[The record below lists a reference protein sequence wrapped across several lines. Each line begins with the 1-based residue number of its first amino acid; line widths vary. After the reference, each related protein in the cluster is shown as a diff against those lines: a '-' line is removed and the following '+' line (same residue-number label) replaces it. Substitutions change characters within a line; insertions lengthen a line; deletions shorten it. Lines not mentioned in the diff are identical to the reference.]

1 MKAGSSGRHFNAL
14 PVLLAG
20 ISAYILIS
28 GVIYSFKES
37 YSLDNASFL
46 LLNSISEAIAFG
58 GIYLLL
64 KERFPLR
71 FRFSTSAFVYGL
83 ASWLVVFVFTQAY
96 FFCVRALGFEPD
108 LYQHE
113 IFKGIDSFAHSAVAF
128 LSVAV
133 LPPFLKS
140 FTFGECSFR
149 ISGKS
154 TDFSYQR
161 WPRLLSLESFTERFT
176 SFPSFCSG
184 WYCAILPKKQAL
196 SVPRSFHM
204 DLTTQLHFSIIYI
217 FREGD

>member
-28 GVIYSFKES
+28 GVIYLFKES

-133 LPPFLKS
+133 LPPFFEELY
-140 FTFGECSFR
+140 FR
-149 ISGKS
+149 GML
-154 TDFSYQR
+154 FSYLR
-161 WPRLLSLESFTERFT
+161 EKHGFFISALASSAVFGILHGAFYFLPLFLFGVVLCYLTEKTGSIGAALFSHGLNNAIAFFYYLYLS
-176 SFPSFCSG
+176 G
-184 WYCAILPKKQAL
+184 
-196 SVPRSFHM
+196 
-204 DLTTQLHFSIIYI
+204 
-217 FREGD
+217 G